1 MSSVPRDE
9 FGWAG
14 ELLSGPSPRG
24 LDRHPVELGDDGL
37 LYIDTGT
44 QPDGAPPGTET
55 IDEPSPGP
63 SCAGEGGH

>member
-9 FGWAG
+9 FGRAG
-14 ELLSGPSPRG
+14 QLLSGPSPLG
-24 LDRHPVELGDDGL
+24 LGRHPVELG
-37 LYIDTGT
+37 GT
-44 QPDGAPPGTET
+44 KSDGAPPGTET